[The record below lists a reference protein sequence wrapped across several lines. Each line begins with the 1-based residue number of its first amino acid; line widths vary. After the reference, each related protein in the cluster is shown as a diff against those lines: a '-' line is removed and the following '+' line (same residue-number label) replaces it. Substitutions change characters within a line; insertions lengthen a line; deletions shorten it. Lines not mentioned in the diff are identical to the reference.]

1 MMVAHT
7 NGGHHRNGTRATV
20 ADHACCGG
28 CCRGKVAGV
37 DMRPLPGLL
46 LVLVLPLLLLLL

>member
-1 MMVAHT
+1 MVAHT